1 MSTVRFE
8 DVQVGDALP
17 PARHEVTRADL
28 RAYAEASGDRNPIH
42 LDETVARSV
51 GLPDVIAHGMLTMGL
66 AGQSAAGWAGDPAAV
81 LEFATKFTAPVV
93 VPAQGA
99 AVVEVAGT
107 VAAVDAEHRTATVDL
122 AVTSAGVKVLGRA
135 RAVVRLP

>member
-8 DVQVGDALP
+8 DVQVGDVLP
-17 PARHEVTRADL
+17 AARHEVTREDL
-28 RAYAEASGDRNPIH
+28 RAYAEASGDRNAIH
-42 LDETVARSV
+42 LDEGVARSV

-66 AGQSAAGWAGDPAAV
+66 AGQTAADWAGDPTAV
-81 LEFATKFTAPVV
+81 VQYATKFTAPVV
-93 VPAQGA
+93 VPARGC

-107 VAAVDAEHRTATVDL
+107 VATRDESARTVTVDL
-122 AVTSAGVKVLGRA
+122 TVTSAGTKVLGRA